1 MSLDQDIVFER
12 KITSDR
18 NNYIID
24 NSDIQMNCGSF
35 EKSILDDIKKN
46 IKVDIKIYVGIYLL
60 NNKQLKFGLNER

>member
-24 NSDIQMNCGSF
+24 NSDKWIV
-35 EKSILDDIKKN
+35 EALKSR
-46 IKVDIKIYVGIYLL
+46 
-60 NNKQLKFGLNER
+60 F